1 MRWMAALLGTLRA
14 LVIAGAASSG
24 AAHAQQPQS
33 ADDAAWEAA
42 QSAGTATA
50 YQRYLEEFPAGQHA
64 EEAFRLLIEETAPA
78 AGDTSRFSVDI
89 Y

>member
-42 QSAGTATA
+42 RSAGTPSA

-64 EEAFRLLIEETAPA
+64 EEAFRLLIEETAPE
-78 AGDTSRFSVDI
+78 AGESSRFSVDI

>member
-1 MRWMAALLGTLRA
+1 MAALLGTLRA
-14 LVIAGAASSG
+14 LAIAGAASTG
-24 AAHAQQPQS
+24 AVHAQQPQS

-42 QSAGTATA
+42 QSAGTPAA

-78 AGDTSRFSVDI
+78 AGESSRFSVDI

>member
-14 LVIAGAASSG
+14 LVIAGAASTG
-24 AAHAQQPQS
+24 GAHAQQPQS

-42 QSAGTATA
+42 RSAGTASA
-50 YQRYLEEFPAGQHA
+50 YQRYLEEFPVGRHA
-64 EEAFRLLIEETAPA
+64 EEAFRLLVEEAAPDV
-78 AGDTSRFSVDI
+78 GDPGRYTVDI